1 MAGIERF
8 KVGLAQLNSV
18 LGDNEAGAYAA
29 EHPEVAVIETSINI
43 CDQANID
50 TVLPKAIEHGVGI
63 IAKRPIANAAWKNL
77 SDQPGFY
84 STYAKTYTERLAKM
98 SVNLS
103 DLGFEGEPDR
113 IWPEIA
119 LRFTLSQPGVH
130 TAIIGTT
137 NPAHVE
143 ANIQAAGKG
152 PLPAETVEML
162 HTAFR
167 QAEAQSS
174 SETWSGLT

>member
-1 MAGIERF
+1 M
-8 KVGLAQLNSV
+8 
-18 LGDNEAGAYAA
+18 
-29 EHPEVAVIETSINI
+29 
-43 CDQANID
+43 
-50 TVLPKAIEHGVGI
+50 GVS
-63 IAKRPIANAAWKNL
+63 P
-77 SDQPGFY
+77 
-84 STYAKTYTERLAKM
+84 
-98 SVNLS
+98 S
-103 DLGFEGEPDR
+103 DLGFEGVPESV
-113 IWPEIA
+113 WPEIA

-174 SETWSGLT
+174 GTWSGLT